1 MCRLALSPVLKG
13 KLGHY
18 PALCS
23 LVILRDRAYT
33 SAEFL
38 RAPLSRRGE
47 NYVFFF
53 LSAPYCL
60 PNRRYLDPHKSPS
73 LGAEAGRSKRST
85 DWFGKHGH
93 SRSRCTKALDGL
105 LYELGQEE
113 EQIRT
118 DPAAQTTALLKEVF
132 GKKS

>member
-1 MCRLALSPVLKG
+1 M
-13 KLGHY
+13 
-18 PALCS
+18 
-23 LVILRDRAYT
+23 
-33 SAEFL
+33 
-38 RAPLSRRGE
+38 
-47 NYVFFF
+47 
-53 LSAPYCL
+53 
-60 PNRRYLDPHKSPS
+60 
-73 LGAEAGRSKRST
+73 GAEAGRSKRSS
-85 DWFGKHGH
+85 DWVGKYGH